1 MLRFENYFCCLFNC
15 YFIFC
20 SYVLLSCFYLFDNM
34 STSLSRDSAI
44 REPWR
49 RCTEIR
55 ESRALCREQRVSVS
69 CLLCAMVPGRK
80 AALAASGE
88 GECKF
93 GACPACRFDIILLSV
108 GTCRIEKKRAS
119 TASPD
124 FIFKKVFGR

>member
-1 MLRFENYFCCLFNC
+1 MFFCLV
-15 YFIFC
+15 FIFLTIC
-20 SYVLLSCFYLFDNM
+20 QPAFC
-34 STSLSRDSAI
+34 
-44 REPWR
+44 
-49 RCTEIR
+49 EIR
-55 ESRALCREQRVSVS
+55 LFVSRGGRARKYESRALCREQRVSVS

-93 GACPACRFDIILLSV
+93 GACPACRFDIFLLAT

-119 TASPD
+119 KACPD

>member
-1 MLRFENYFCCLFNC
+1 
-15 YFIFC
+15 
-20 SYVLLSCFYLFDNM
+20 M

-49 RCTEIR
+49 TCTEIR

-69 CLLCAMVPGRK
+69 WLLCGMMPGRK
-80 AALAASGE
+80 AALAASGK

-93 GACPACRFDIILLSV
+93 GACPACRFDIFLLV
-108 GTCRIEKKRAS
+108 AGMCQIEKKRAS

-124 FIFKKVFGR
+124 FVFKKVFGR